1 MKRKTSS
8 FYALQDFNTN
18 SFCQKLLIFNLAL
31 LVSAK
36 PSNCWG
42 DSDCDGIRNEIDRD
56 DDNDGIHD
64 DIDWD
69 DDNDGIHD
77 DVDWDH
83 DNDDLSDDHHGGGC
97 SPEEEENCGGFSSG
111 AGITIILISVFV
123 PLGIVLILIALVCY
137 CGCC

>member
-1 MKRKTSS
+1 MLKI
-8 FYALQDFNTN
+8 
-18 SFCQKLLIFNLAL
+18 LLIFNLAL

-42 DSDCDGIRNEIDRD
+42 DSDCDGTLNEFDTD
-56 DDNDGIHD
+56 DDNDGIPD
-64 DIDWD
+64 DSDWD

-83 DNDDLSDDHHGGGC
+83 DNDDLSDDHHGGGYSHGGGL
-97 SPEEEENCGGFSSG
+97 SPGG
-111 AGITIILISVFV
+111 GITIILISVFV
-123 PLGIVLILIALVCY
+123 PLGILVILIALVCY